1 MFFLSIRGHEI
12 GLGAVPSAVQLK
24 ASALPLDLQHHF
36 WRLFCLCGPEQS
48 NPGLAC
54 EASTQ
59 PLSHLPSPLEFILE
73 LWCFN
78 PSRRILASI
87 NRQKQ
92 EWSCGSSGRAPALN
106 KQAQAQGPVPEFHSQ
121 DQHSPSPHEWGEQDH
136 LPHALRTDFWKVV
149 LPEEEEERQGAGM
162 AAVTQLTFEDVAVD
176 FTWKEWRCLT
186 PAQRG
191 LYRDVM
197 LDTYRNLVF
206 VGVSPPNVS
215 VILPLELEE
224 EPWVAQNH
232 VKTPGEP
239 SGWEGTKGTSPK
251 YIVKELLPHA
261 GSYRGKIAQSR
272 EDGGTDEFS
281 CEEIQKAPRECEW
294 SGAQGLAKEVLVV
307 HKEGSGRGVQEGGGH
322 AGKQPTSP
330 WLGRPLQKHL
340 RRLPP
345 YLCEGPG
352 VRTELEKSAL
362 AGAPM
367 SCPQGSP
374 SSGNT
379 HIAHACDDVL
389 ICSPLRTCTPKARI
403 QEKPYKCREC
413 GKSFSQDSSLTMHWR
428 THARARPYC
437 CATCGKAFLQKSG
450 LVCHK
455 RTHTVERPYVCGLCA
470 KAFCTRGEL
479 SKHQTVHSDQ
489 KPYRCSVCGKAYRQS
504 SSLVIHRRTHTGERP
519 FVCDT
524 CGKAFTSR
532 KDLTKHQVVHTGARP
547 YCCTQC
553 GKTFTQK
560 ATLVRHRRTHTGEK
574 PYVCPDCGKAFASH
588 SNLIVHRTI
597 HMDLK
602 PYQCTECGKV
612 FRQNKHLVRHLK
624 THQGEAECG

>member
-239 SGWEGTKGTSPK
+239 SGWEGTKGENTGTSPK

-281 CEEIQKAPRECEW
+281 CEEIQKAPRE
-294 SGAQGLAKEVLVV
+294 S
-307 HKEGSGRGVQEGGGH
+307 
-322 AGKQPTSP
+322 
-330 WLGRPLQKHL
+330 
-340 RRLPP
+340 
-345 YLCEGPG
+345 
-352 VRTELEKSAL
+352 
-362 AGAPM
+362 
-367 SCPQGSP
+367 
-374 SSGNT
+374 
-379 HIAHACDDVL
+379 
-389 ICSPLRTCTPKARI
+389 RI